1 MKTIGEEVGKVNKEL
16 KKTGRGCHLNGRP
29 KGVKNKTTLFKE
41 AMQEGFENRLKLDGL
56 KVFNAVVQKA
66 IGPPS
71 RGEDGELLVD
81 ENGKQMYID
90 GDSTA
95 QKMLM
100 DRLIPVADITKNSD
114 VGKFSISINVQGME
128 TNITTMDDKPIDA
141 DFEEI

>member
-1 MKTIGEEVGKVNKEL
+1 MAEEEKKEIV
-16 KKTGRGCHLNGRP
+16 KKKQGHNLHGRP

-41 AMQEGFENRLKLDGL
+41 AMQEGFEKRLQEDGL

-71 RGEDGELLVD
+71 KDKDGEPILD
-81 ENGKQMYID
+81 EQGNQMYID

-100 DRLIPVADITKNSD
+100 DRLIPVADVTKSQD
-114 VGKFSISINVQGME
+114 SSKFNISINVQGMSA
-128 TNITTMDDKPIDA
+128 NITEASDEPLDVEYEEVKDA
-141 DFEEI
+141 